1 LEFNIAVTTSAD
13 ANQNARGI
21 FNSCEAVRLT
31 TSNFR
36 DGQTD
41 FTQKVKKKSA
51 RQKTLRRDADF
62 GFIFRCRFKLQPPRA
77 AE

>member
-1 LEFNIAVTTSAD
+1 MRGSPFNYVKFS
-13 ANQNARGI
+13 RW
-21 FNSCEAVRLT
+21 
-31 TSNFR
+31 SNRFHS
-36 DGQTD
+36 
-41 FTQKVKKKSA
+41 KSEKKSA